1 MILGASDFISLIRTE
16 IFKINRDENRGFE
29 LATVVSSYPN
39 VAVKVDNMKLLLT
52 KQDIVVCERLTRNTR
67 VVSLKSSP
75 ESVRQLGDG
84 TGTDSSSI
92 SKGSGR
98 LISITDQADGHQH
111 ILEDLDL
118 ENSAF
123 SLNYIEMDFEEVLKK
138 GDRVLIQAL
147 PGGQKYIIV
156 DRVVE

>member
-1 MILGASDFISLIRTE
+1 MGASDFISLMRNE
-16 IFKINRDENRGFE
+16 ILKVNKDAYRGFE

-39 VAVKVDNMKLLLT
+39 LAVKIDNMKLLLT
-52 KQDIVVCERLTRNTR
+52 KPDIIVCERLTRNTR

-75 ESVRQLGDG
+75 GTVRQLGDG

-92 SKGSGR
+92 SMDLGQ
-98 LISITDQADGHQH
+98 LVSITGYADGHQH
-111 ILEDLDL
+111 TLEDFDM
-118 ENSAF
+118 EDAAIN
-123 SLNYIEMDFEEVLKK
+123 LNYIEMDFEEVLKK

-147 PGGQKYIIV
+147 QGGQKYIII